1 MHFDL
6 YMLICK
12 REKIADRIVSIRLLQ
27 DYAEELIME
36 EDDDNTEVY
45 RVIMDGYILAD
56 ASKFQV
62 IRKLKRLFGTSEQKI
77 LEMIDGQPTIIK
89 HQLPKRKAYQYVRT
103 ITNAG
108 AACHIDKC
116 VDFNLEETTQL
127 PVHIDRS
134 NLLQNTDS
142 LDGVKQGIQS
152 HSSFTEEMR
161 QEILEMDHIRK
172 KSDVVIASLFVFLI
186 VAILAATLYLFVL

>member
-1 MHFDL
+1 M
-6 YMLICK
+6 
-12 REKIADRIVSIRLLQ
+12 E
-27 DYAEELIME
+27 E
-36 EDDDNTEVY
+36 EDDGTEVY

-108 AACHIDKC
+108 AACHIDKWTN
-116 VDFNLEETTQL
+116 FNMEETTQL
-127 PVHIDRS
+127 PVHIERS
-134 NLLQNTDS
+134 NLLQNSDN
-142 LDGVKQGIQS
+142 LDRMKQGVQNQ
-152 HSSFTEEMR
+152 SSFSEEMR
-161 QEILEMDHIRK
+161 QEILEMDQIRK
-172 KSDVVIASLFVFLI
+172 KSDVVIASLFIFLI
-186 VAILAATLYLFVL
+186 LIILAATLYLFLL

>member
-1 MHFDL
+1 
-6 YMLICK
+6 
-12 REKIADRIVSIRLLQ
+12 
-27 DYAEELIME
+27 ME
-36 EDDDNTEVY
+36 EDDDSTEVY

-108 AACHIDKC
+108 AACHIDKW
-116 VDFNLEETTQL
+116 VNFNTEETTQL
-127 PVHIDRS
+127 PVHIERS
-134 NLLQNTDS
+134 NLLHNSDRLDRATKGVQN
-142 LDGVKQGIQS
+142 QS
-152 HSSFTEEMR
+152 TFSEEMR
-161 QEILEMDHIRK
+161 QEILEMDQIRK
-172 KSDVVIASLFVFLI
+172 KSDVTIASLFVFLI
-186 VAILAATLYLFVL
+186 LILLAAALYLFML